1 MPNIASV
8 LKAEIARIARKEI
21 RGSTNALK
29 RAVVTYRAEIAALK
43 RRTHG
48 LEQELRRLGRDGAKA
63 SSQKQTTESS
73 SEHLRFSAKGVC
85 SAAASAWAL
94 RGSLRALV
102 WRVGAVGVSLGVGPS
117 PPQSQAH
124 ARHRRDAKTWE
135 ETGRG
140 RRGFAG
146 ECLTA

>member
-73 SEHLRFSAKGVC
+73 SEHLRFSAKGFAAQRRRLGLSAEACGRLFGV
-85 SAAASAWAL
+85 SGQSVYLWESGRARPRAKHMPAIAAMRKLGKKRAAAVVASLESA
-94 RGSLRALV
+94 
-102 WRVGAVGVSLGVGPS
+102 
-117 PPQSQAH
+117 
-124 ARHRRDAKTWE
+124 
-135 ETGRG
+135 
-140 RRGFAG
+140 
-146 ECLTA
+146 